1 MRNATVWTVLFCLTA
16 AGSSPADAPGRP
28 EPGRR
33 VTILHT
39 NDMHGQ
45 YIPSDSRGGGGGLEA
60 LDAAVRG
67 QTDERTLLL
76 DAGDFQTGTL
86 LSRLTVGG
94 AAGGGMVKLMN
105 RIGYRACSPG
115 NHDFDEGW
123 QNLLRLKELMEFD
136 LLSANLNRDGALFT
150 GKAFEVYDVGGVK
163 TGVIGLTSKELYSL
177 VFPGRLGGIKVKD
190 PAASAREWIRKIDP
204 ETDLIVLLTHQGFRE
219 DSLLAMAVPEVDV
232 IVGGHSHTPLSGP
245 VRVNGVVIC
254 QAGSR
259 TQFLGRLDL
268 DVAEDRVV
276 SFSGRLIP
284 VRAGSG
290 QADPQVTALV
300 GEYRDTIEEKFGGI
314 IGRLRRAWTVSQ
326 DRECNTG
333 DFFADVIR
341 NRTGTDFAALNSG
354 GIRKGL
360 GRGPVKEMDV
370 LEVYPFENRLV
381 RFTCTGR
388 DILTL
393 VRKNASAA
401 YRKRQILQVSG
412 LNYETR
418 KGSGG
423 RIEITECTI
432 GGQPVEPAREYTGAS
447 VDFIVPANAKEYMG
461 FEPSEADVIDVTVT
475 TAAVDWIRA
484 HPAVD
489 VRTDGRMRHRQ

>member
-1 MRNATVWTVLFCLTA
+1 MRNSFAWILLFCWMSAGSGSADA
-16 AGSSPADAPGRP
+16 AGRT

-45 YIPSDSRGGGGGLEA
+45 YIPSDRRGGGGGLEA
-60 LDAAVRG
+60 LDAVIRSQADG
-67 QTDERTLLL
+67 RTLLL
-76 DAGDFQTGTL
+76 DAGDNQTGTL
-86 LSRLTVGG
+86 LSRLTVDG
-94 AAGGGMVKLMN
+94 AAGGGMVRLMN
-105 RIGYRACSPG
+105 AIGYRAACPG

-123 QNLLRLKELMEFD
+123 QNLLRLKELAAFD
-136 LLSANLNRDGALFT
+136 LLSANLTRDGALFT
-150 GKAFEVYDVGGVK
+150 GKAYAIVDVGGVK
-163 TGVIGLTSKELYSL
+163 TGIIGLTSEDLYSL

-219 DSLLAMAVPEVDV
+219 DSLLAMAVPEADV
-232 IVGGHSHTPLSGP
+232 IVGGHSHTPLSAP

-254 QAGSR
+254 QAGSHTR
-259 TQFLGRLDL
+259 FLGRLDL
-268 DVAEDRVV
+268 DVAGDRVV

-284 VRAGSG
+284 VREKAG
-290 QADPQVTALV
+290 QAGPQVTALV
-300 GEYRDTIEEKFGGI
+300 REYRDTIEEKFGGI
-314 IGRLRRAWTVSQ
+314 IGRLARAWTVSQ

-341 NRTGTDFAALNSG
+341 SRTGTDFAVLNSG

-388 DILTL
+388 DLMTL
-393 VRKNASAA
+393 VRKNAAA
-401 YRKRQILQVSG
+401 SYRKSQILQVSG
-412 LNYETR
+412 LTYETR
-418 KGSGG
+418 KGSGN
-423 RIEITECTI
+423 RIEITDCRI
-432 GGQPVEPAREYTGAS
+432 GGKPVEPGRSYSGTS
-447 VDFIVPANAKEYMG
+447 IDFIVPGNAKEYMG
-461 FEPSEADVIDVTVT
+461 FEPSRHDADDVTVT
-475 TAAVDWIRA
+475 AAAVDWIRA

-489 VRTDGRMRHRQ
+489 VRVEGRMKHR

>member
-1 MRNATVWTVLFCLTA
+1 MRNATAWIVLLCCAA
-16 AGSSPADAPGRP
+16 AGSTAADAPGQP
-28 EPGRR
+28 EQSRR

-39 NDMHGQ
+39 NDMHSQ
-45 YIPSDSRGGGGGLEA
+45 YVPSDSRGGGGGLEA
-60 LDAAVRG
+60 LDAVVRS

-76 DAGDFQTGTL
+76 DAGDNQTGTL
-86 LSRLTVGG
+86 LSRLTVDG

-105 RIGYRACSPG
+105 RIGYRAWAPG

-123 QNLLRLKELMEFD
+123 QNLLRLKDLAAFD
-136 LLSANLNRDGALFT
+136 LLSANLTRDGVLFT
-150 GKAFEVYDVGGVK
+150 GKAFAVYDVGGVK
-163 TGVIGLTSKELYSL
+163 TGVIGLTSEELYSL

-219 DSLLAMAVPEVDV
+219 DSLLAMAVPEADV
-232 IVGGHSHTPLSGP
+232 IVGGHSHTPLSAP

-254 QAGSR
+254 QAGSHTR
-259 TQFLGRLDL
+259 FLGRLDL
-268 DVAEDRVV
+268 DVTDDRVV

-284 VRAGSG
+284 VRENTG

-300 GEYRDTIEEKFGGI
+300 REYRDTIAEKFGGT

-341 NRTGTDFAALNSG
+341 NKTGTDFAVLNSG

-360 GRGPVKEMDV
+360 GRGPVKQMDV

-381 RFTCTGR
+381 RFTCTGK
-388 DILTL
+388 DIFTL
-393 VRKNASAA
+393 VRRNASAA

-412 LNYETR
+412 LSYETA

-423 RIEITECTI
+423 RIEITECRI
-432 GGQPVEPAREYTGAS
+432 GGKPVEPDREYTGTS
-447 VDFIVPANAKEYMG
+447 VDFIVPGNAKEYMG
-461 FEPSEADVIDVTVT
+461 FEPSETDVIDVTVT
-475 TAAVDWIRA
+475 GAAVDWIRA
-484 HPAVD
+484 HPSVD
-489 VRTDGRMRHRQ
+489 VRVEGRMRHR

>member
-1 MRNATVWTVLFCLTA
+1 MRNSTARILFLCWIA
-16 AGSSPADAPGRP
+16 AGSGSADAAGRP
-28 EPGRR
+28 EQSRR

-45 YIPSDSRGGGGGLEA
+45 YVPSDRQGGGGGLEA
-60 LDAAVRG
+60 LDAVVRS

-76 DAGDFQTGTL
+76 DAGDSQTGTL
-86 LSRLTVGG
+86 LSRLTVDG
-94 AAGGGMVKLMN
+94 AAGGGMVRLMN
-105 RIGYRACSPG
+105 AIGYRAACPG

-123 QNLLRLKELMEFD
+123 QNLLRLKDVAAFD
-136 LLSANLNRDGALFT
+136 LLSANLTRDGALLT
-150 GKAFEVYDVGGVK
+150 GKAHAIVNVGGVK
-163 TGVIGLTSKELYSL
+163 TGIIGLTSKELYSL

-204 ETDLIVLLTHQGFRE
+204 ETDLIVLLTHQGFSE
-219 DSLLAMAVPEVDV
+219 DSLLAMAVPGADV
-232 IVGGHSHTPLSGP
+232 IVGGHSHTPLAGP

-254 QAGSR
+254 QAGSHTR
-259 TQFLGRLDL
+259 FLGRLDL
-268 DVAEDRVV
+268 DVADDRVV

-284 VRAGSG
+284 VREKTG
-290 QADPQVTALV
+290 QAGPQVTALV
-300 GEYRDTIEEKFGGI
+300 REYRDTIEEKFGGT

-341 NRTGTDFAALNSG
+341 NKTGADFAVLNSG

-360 GRGPVKEMDV
+360 GRGPVKQMDV

-393 VRKNASAA
+393 VRRNASAA
-401 YRKRQILQVSG
+401 YRKKQILQVSG
-412 LNYETR
+412 LSYETR
-418 KGSGG
+418 RKSGN
-423 RIEITECTI
+423 RVEITDCRI

-447 VDFIVPANAKEYMG
+447 VDFIVPGNAKEYMG
-461 FEPSEADVIDVTVT
+461 FEPSESDVIDVTVT
-475 TAAVDWIRA
+475 GVAVEWIRA

-489 VRTDGRMRHRQ
+489 VRVEGRMKHR

>member
-1 MRNATVWTVLFCLTA
+1 MRNATAWIMLFCLTA
-16 AGSSPADAPGRP
+16 AGSSPADASGSA

-39 NDMHGQ
+39 NDMHSQ

-60 LDAAVRG
+60 MDAVARS

-76 DAGDFQTGTL
+76 DAGDNQTGTL
-86 LSRLTVGG
+86 LSRLTVDG
-94 AAGGGMVKLMN
+94 AAGGGMVRLMN
-105 RIGYRACSPG
+105 AIGYRAWAPG

-123 QNLLRLKELMEFD
+123 QNLLRLKDLAAFD
-136 LLSANLNRDGALFT
+136 LLSANLTLDGVPFT
-150 GKAFEVYDVGGVK
+150 GKPFAIYEVGGVQI
-163 TGVIGLTSKELYSL
+163 GVIGLTSRDLYSL
-177 VFPGRLGGIKVKD
+177 VFPGRLGGIKVRE
-190 PAASAREWIRKIDP
+190 PAAAAREWIRKIDP

-219 DSLLAMAVPEVDV
+219 DSLLAMAVPEADV
-232 IVGGHSHTPLSGP
+232 IVGGHSHTPLAGP

-254 QAGSR
+254 QAGSHTR
-259 TQFLGRLDL
+259 FLGRLDM
-268 DVAEDRVV
+268 DVADDRVV

-284 VRAGSG
+284 VRENMG

-300 GEYRDTIEEKFGGI
+300 REYRDTIEEKFGGI

-341 NRTGTDFAALNSG
+341 NKTGTDFAVLNSG
-354 GIRKGL
+354 GIRKG
-360 GRGPVKEMDV
+360 RGKGPLKEMNV

-393 VRKNASAA
+393 VRKNASSA
-401 YRKRQILQVSG
+401 YRKKQILQVSG
-412 LNYETR
+412 LSYETR
-418 KGSGG
+418 KKSGN
-423 RIEITECTI
+423 RVEITECRV
-432 GGQPVEPAREYTGAS
+432 GGKPVEPERAYSGTS
-447 VDFIVPANAKEYMG
+447 VDFIVPGNAKEYMG
-461 FEPSEADVIDVTVT
+461 FEPSDPDVIDVTVT
-475 TAAVDWIRA
+475 RAAVDWIRA

-489 VRTDGRMRHRQ
+489 VRMDGRMRHR